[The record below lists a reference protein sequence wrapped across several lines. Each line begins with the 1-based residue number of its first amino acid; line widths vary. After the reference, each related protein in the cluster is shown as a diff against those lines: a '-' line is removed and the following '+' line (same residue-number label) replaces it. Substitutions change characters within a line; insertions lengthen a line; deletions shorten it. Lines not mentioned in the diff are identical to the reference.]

1 MWVGKQLNI
10 RVRKKL
16 RAVNPNDRWELISG
30 HEWDKVK
37 PIMANNHFVI
47 SKINKRITVSLNFS
61 VKLLLY
67 DYGKISGGF

>member
-1 MWVGKQLNI
+1 
-10 RVRKKL
+10 
-16 RAVNPNDRWELISG
+16 
-30 HEWDKVK
+30 
-37 PIMANNHFVI
+37 MANNHFVI